1 MTIKM
6 SLGKLELSGDIETM
20 IGKLYKNGFEILPII
35 PQHLITLSSLDYYH
49 RDPFDRLIIS
59 QGISEKIKIVSS
71 DSMFDNYN
79 IVRIWN

>member
-1 MTIKM
+1 MMTLM
-6 SLGKLELSGDIETM
+6 NLGKLELSGDIETM